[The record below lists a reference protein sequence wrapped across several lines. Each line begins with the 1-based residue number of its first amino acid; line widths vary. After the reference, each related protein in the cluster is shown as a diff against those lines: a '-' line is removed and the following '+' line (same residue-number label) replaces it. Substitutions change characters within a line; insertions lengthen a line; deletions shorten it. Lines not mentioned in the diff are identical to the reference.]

1 MRGRFEGANYLRD
14 SVPEFGS
21 SMIEQILLVLGGFI
35 KSVISSLGHPG
46 IAVLM
51 AIESACVPLPSEI
64 IMPFAGAVTVPA
76 IALAFGKGPLSLWAV
91 GLAGAIGCNLGS
103 VAAYELG
110 AYGGRPLIERFG
122 KYILMSRHDL
132 EASESF
138 FQRYGSITVF
148 VGRLLPVVRTFI
160 ALPAGIARM
169 PRGKFH
175 LYTFVGSWPWC
186 YGLAYCGYVLGERWD
201 TDPRLRE
208 WLHRFDA
215 VILLVLIAAF
225 IYFVRSH
232 WQNRVRRESVTG

>member
-1 MRGRFEGANYLRD
+1 
-14 SVPEFGS
+14 
-21 SMIEQILLVLGGFI
+21 MIEHILLLLAGFI

-46 IAVLM
+46 VVFLM
-51 AIESACVPLPSEI
+51 AIESACVPLPSEV
-64 IMPFAGAVTVPA
+64 IMPFAGYLVYAGQFGSL
-76 IALAFGKGPLSLWAV
+76 ALVATL
-91 GLAGAIGCNLGS
+91 GALGCNLGS
-103 VAAYELG
+103 VVAYEVG

-138 FQRYGSITVF
+138 FQKYGSVTVF

-175 LYTFVGSWPWC
+175 LYTFAGSWPWC
-186 YGLAYCGYVLGERWD
+186 YGLAYVGYVLGERWD

-215 VILLVLIAAF
+215 VILLVLIAGAL
-225 IYFVRSH
+225 YFVRSH